1 MSSKSDSAKTTVKK
15 SKAET
20 AKAEVQEAETVEEEV
35 VTTEE
40 RPQLLSEKILRDTV
54 GSFPHVYEP
63 KMLTYTDY
71 SSGEGVDR
79 NYRVVRA
86 GNIHTSQILAILTL
100 GGWPAFE
107 EIGVDV
113 TIFFEPP
120 PADAEAAAQLARA
133 QDEAGNIIQAR
144 IGIIV
149 GYLIASNSKQIY
161 EFIASCIKTED
172 GKKVDPLLIQDG
184 DYFPADSAVEIM
196 VSFFTTNDTQ
206 AFLSNMMR
214 HFEGLSKQV
223 KLNRPKA

>member
-1 MSSKSDSAKTTVKK
+1 MSSKADTKAGAKDSAAKK
-15 SKAET
+15 AVEET
-20 AKAEVQEAETVEEEV
+20 QANTPDAETVEEQKPSLAQN
-35 VTTEE
+35 TTD
-40 RPQLLSEKILRDTV
+40 RIIRDSV

-63 KMLTYTDY
+63 KTLTYTDW
-71 SSGEGVDR
+71 SSGEGVER

-120 PADAEAAAQLARA
+120 PNDPEEAGILARA
-133 QDEAGNIIQAR
+133 QEEASLIVESR

-161 EFIASCIKTED
+161 DFVASCIKTED
-172 GKKVDPLLIQDG
+172 GKKVDPLLLQDG
-184 DYFPADSAVEIM
+184 DYFPPDSAVEIM

-206 AFLSNMMR
+206 AFLSSMMR
-214 HFEGLSKQV
+214 HFEGLSQQV
-223 KLNRPKA
+223 KLKRPKA